1 MKLTL
6 KTIYITLATLAALSL
21 NSCTKDLLEKDPTD
35 KISEQNFWKTKSDA
49 DLALAGCYEFL
60 SRGYNATS
68 STAARGGW
76 GGASML
82 WDGLSDD
89 AFVPSSS
96 NSFNVISRSGITPT
110 TGGMQ
115 TEGYEIS
122 YQAIGACNRLLANI
136 DKIATLSEEQR
147 NIYKG
152 EARFIR
158 AHYYFLLTRLYGDV
172 PLTLQPLGLD
182 EASAM
187 LARTPKAAIISA
199 ILEDLD
205 FAIEHLPNTS
215 YSGHAVRGSAL
226 GYKVKV
232 LLTNKQWDA
241 AANTAQ
247 IIIDEKVFSI
257 YQGGYRNLF
266 RKPGQNNNPE
276 IMFSAK
282 FLPPNMYS
290 PADMM
295 YSYLKAVQPLYYLV
309 DSYTCTDGKP
319 ITESPLYD
327 PNNPYENRDPRLKAS
342 IIYEGVWRGT
352 DASSAFDP
360 VFENVLSGYLPRK
373 YINESKWP
381 TSYATQSDQDWV
393 FLRYADVLLM
403 YAEAKNESS
412 GPDQTI
418 IDALNQVRSRSD
430 VNMPLFNLND
440 SYSREELREVI
451 RQERRVELALE
462 GQRYFDLK
470 RWGVIKEVMDTIQ
483 DPDGAAR
490 LFQARDTL
498 WPVPQSEVDI
508 ARSLGNEGYKQ
519 TPGF

>member
-1 MKLTL
+1 MNRSL
-6 KTIYITLATLAALSL
+6 KITYIIASIIGMLAMGG
-21 NSCTKDLLEKDPTD
+21 CTKELLEKNPTD
-35 KISEQNFWKTKSDA
+35 KISEQNFWETKSDA

-68 STAARGGW
+68 STTARGGW

-89 AFVPSSS
+89 AFVSNSS

-115 TEGYEIS
+115 TEGYTIS

-136 DKIATLSEEQR
+136 DRITVLSEEER
-147 NIYKG
+147 NVYKA
-152 EARFIR
+152 EARFLR
-158 AHYYFLLTRLYGDV
+158 AYYYFLLTRLYGDV
-172 PLTLQPLGLD
+172 PLALQPLGLD
-182 EASAM
+182 DASAM
-187 LARTPKAAIISA
+187 LPRTSKVQVLSA

-205 FAIEHLPNTS
+205 FAAANLPNTS
-215 YSGHAVRGSAL
+215 YSGHAVRGAAL
-226 GYKVKV
+226 GYKVRV
-232 LLTNKQWDA
+232 LLTNKQWATA
-241 AANTAQ
+241 AETAQ
-247 IIIDEKVFSI
+247 TIMSEKIFSI

-276 IMFSAK
+276 IMFSAR

-295 YSYLKAVQPLYYLV
+295 YSYLKAVQPMHYLV
-309 DSYTCTDGKP
+309 DSYACTDGKS
-319 ITESPLYD
+319 ISESPLYD
-327 PNNPYENRDPRLKAS
+327 AENPYENRDPRLKAS

-360 VFENVLSGYLPRK
+360 VFENILGGYLPRK
-373 YINESKWP
+373 YINETKWP

-403 YAEAKNESS
+403 YAEAKNEVS
-412 GPDQTI
+412 GPDQSV
-418 IDALNQVRSRSD
+418 IDAVNQVRSRAD
-430 VNMPLFNLND
+430 VNMPIISLNEG
-440 SYSREELREVI
+440 YGQNEMRQLI

-470 RWGVIKEVMDTIQ
+470 RWEIIKEVMDNTQ
-483 DPDGAAR
+483 DPDGASR
-490 LFQARDTL
+490 LFQVRDTL

-508 ARSLGNEGYKQ
+508 ARSLGNDGYKQ

>member
-1 MKLTL
+1 MKRLL
-6 KTIYITLATLAALSL
+6 KIKYIIATVAGILVMGG
-21 NSCTKDLLEKDPTD
+21 CTKELLEKNPTD

-68 STAARGGW
+68 STNARGGW

-89 AFVPSSS
+89 AFVSNSS

-115 TEGYEIS
+115 MEGYTIS
-122 YQAIGACNRLLANI
+122 YQAIGTCNRLLANI
-136 DKIATLSEEQR
+136 DKVTVLSEEER
-147 NIYKG
+147 NVYKA

-182 EASAM
+182 DASAM
-187 LARTPKAAIISA
+187 LPRTSKAQVLAA
-199 ILEDLD
+199 VLEDLD
-205 FAIEHLPNTS
+205 FAAENLPNTS
-215 YSGHAVRGSAL
+215 YNGHAVRGAAL
-226 GYKVKV
+226 GYKVRV
-232 LLTNKQWDA
+232 LLTNKQWAIA
-241 AANTAQ
+241 AETAQ
-247 IIIDEKVFSI
+247 TIIDEKIFSI

-276 IMFSAK
+276 IMFSAR

-295 YSYLKAVQPLYYLV
+295 YSYLKAVQPMHYLV
-309 DSYTCTDGKP
+309 DTYACLDGKT
-319 ITESPLYD
+319 ISESPLYD
-327 PNNPYENRDPRLKAS
+327 AENPYENRDPRLKAS

-360 VFENVLSGYLPRK
+360 VFENILGGYLPRK
-373 YINESKWP
+373 YINETKWP

-403 YAEAKNESS
+403 YAEAKNEVS
-412 GPDQTI
+412 GPDQSVM
-418 IDALNQVRSRSD
+418 DAINQVRSRAD
-430 VNMPLFNLND
+430 VNMPTINLND
-440 SYSREELREVI
+440 GYGQEEIRQLI

-470 RWGVIKEVMDTIQ
+470 RWGIVKEVMDNTQ
-483 DPDGAAR
+483 DPDGASR

>member
-1 MKLTL
+1 MNCLL
-6 KTIYITLATLAALSL
+6 KTKYIASAIVISL
-21 NSCTKDLLEKDPTD
+21 TIIGGCTKDLLEKNPTD

-68 STAARGGW
+68 STEARGGW
-76 GGASML
+76 GGASMF

-96 NSFNVISRSGITPT
+96 NSFNVISRSGITAT

-115 TEGYEIS
+115 TEGYTIS
-122 YQAIGACNRLLANI
+122 YQAIGSCNRLLANI
-136 DKIATLSEEQR
+136 DKITTLSDAER
-147 NIYKG
+147 NVYKA

-158 AHYYFLLTRLYGDV
+158 AHYYFLLIRLFGDV

-182 EASAM
+182 EASA
-187 LARTPKAAIISA
+187 LLPRTPKAQIIAA

-205 FAIEHLPNTS
+205 FAIEHLPNS
-215 YSGHAVRGSAL
+215 LYNGHAVRGTAL
-226 GYKVKV
+226 GYKTKV
-232 LLTNKQWDA
+232 LLTNRQWASA
-241 AANTAQ
+241 AETAQ
-247 IIIDEKVFSI
+247 TLINEKIFSI

-266 RKPGQNNNPE
+266 KKPGQNNNPE
-276 IMFSAK
+276 IMFSAR
-282 FLPPNMYS
+282 FLTPNMYS
-290 PADMM
+290 PADMV
-295 YSYLKAVQPLYYLV
+295 YSYLKAVQPLHYLV
-309 DSYTCTDGKP
+309 DSYECIDGKP
-319 ITESPLYD
+319 ITESAYYD
-327 PNNPYENRDPRLKAS
+327 AENPYENRDPRLKAS

-360 VFENVLSGYLPRK
+360 VFENVLGGFLPLK
-373 YINESKWP
+373 YINEAKWP

-403 YAEAKNESS
+403 YAEAKNESN
-412 GPDQTI
+412 GPDQSV
-418 IDALNQVRSRSD
+418 IDALNEIRSRSD

-440 SYSREELREVI
+440 YNQEELRQLI

-470 RWGVIKEVMDTIQ
+470 RWGIIKEVMDAIE
-483 DPDGAAR
+483 DPDGASR

-498 WPVPQSEVDI
+498 WPVPQSEIDI
-508 ARSLGNEGYKQ
+508 ARSLGNNEFKQ